1 MAAIANST
9 ASAATVSLL
18 QTNTAGSASSGSATR
33 PAAANASGSGAADV
47 VQLSDK
53 AQATLAKAKADQ
65 AATANLTLSFDEILA
80 QRTDALTQ
88 TLTDAFAKLN
98 VNLDDAV
105 RLQVDNFGNVTTEG
119 PWKKKIEKLFQDR
132 PDLAKELK
140 EIAGL
145 NSLKAAQTA
154 LDLYN
159 KEKGST
165 LGSKQQSAAWT
176 QYSIRSINIQTLS
189 DVITL
194 KDGKL
199 RSAAVD
205 YIDMIADPSGAG
217 AAKSQS
223 DPATARRDVAD
234 RLA

>member
-1 MAAIANST
+1 MVAIANNA
-9 ASAATVSLL
+9 ASAATLSLL
-18 QTNTAGSASSGSATR
+18 QSNAAGSASSGSAGT
-33 PAAANASGSGAADV
+33 NAPEPSSGTADMV
-47 VQLSDK
+47 EPSDQAK
-53 AQATLAKAKADQ
+53 ATLAKAKADQ

-80 QRTDALTQ
+80 KRTDALTQ
-88 TLTDAFAKLN
+88 TLTDAFAALN

-105 RLQVDNFGNVTTEG
+105 RLQVDRFGNVTTEG
-119 PWKKKIEKLFQDR
+119 PWKQKIEKLFQDR

-165 LGSKQQSAAWT
+165 PGSKQQSAAWT
-176 QYSIRSINIQTLS
+176 QYNIRSINIQALS
-189 DVITL
+189 GMMTL

-205 YIDMIADPSGAG
+205 YIDMIADPSGTSG
-217 AAKSQS
+217 AESQS
-223 DPATARRDVAD
+223 NPAQAQRDIAD

>member
-1 MAAIANST
+1 MVAIANGT
-9 ASAATVSLL
+9 ALAATVSLL

-33 PAAANASGSGAADV
+33 PAGTNAPGSSSSAADIV
-47 VQLSDK
+47 ELSDHAK
-53 AQATLAKAKADQ
+53 ATVEKAKADQ
-65 AATANLTLSFDEILA
+65 AATADLTLSFDEILA
-80 QRTDALTQ
+80 KRTDALAK
-88 TLTDAFAKLN
+88 TLTDAFSGLN

-105 RLQVDNFGNVTTEG
+105 RLQVDKFGNVTTEG

-140 EIAGL
+140 AVAGL
-145 NSLKAAQTA
+145 NALKAAQTA

-165 LGSKQQSAAWT
+165 LGSKQQSEAWT
-176 QYSIRSINIQTLS
+176 QYNIRSMNIQTLS
-189 DVITL
+189 GVMSL

-199 RSAAVD
+199 RSAAAG
-205 YIDMIADPSGAG
+205 YIDLIADPTGSADRTRTR
-217 AAKSQS
+217 Q
-223 DPATARRDVAD
+223 DVAD

>member
-1 MAAIANST
+1 MMAIANST
-9 ASAATVSLL
+9 ALAATAVLL
-18 QTNTAGSASSGSATR
+18 QTNTAGSAPSGSATR
-33 PAAANASGSGAADV
+33 PAGTNAPGSSSSAADV
-47 VQLSDK
+47 VELSDQAK
-53 AQATLAKAKADQ
+53 ATLEKAKADQ

-80 QRTDALTQ
+80 KRTDALTK
-88 TLTDAFAKLN
+88 TLTDVFAKMN

-105 RLQVDNFGNVTTEG
+105 RLQVDKFGNVTTEG
-119 PWKKKIEKLFQDR
+119 PWKKKIEKFFQDR

-140 EIAGL
+140 AVAGL

-165 LGSKQQSAAWT
+165 LGSKQQSEAWT
-176 QYSIRSINIQTLS
+176 QYNIRSMNIQTLS
-189 DVITL
+189 GVMTL

-205 YIDMIADPSGAG
+205 YIDLIADPTGGA
-217 AAKSQS
+217 
-223 DPATARRDVAD
+223 DPKRTRQDVAN

>member
-1 MAAIANST
+1 
-9 ASAATVSLL
+9 V
-18 QTNTAGSASSGSATR
+18 
-33 PAAANASGSGAADV
+33 
-47 VQLSDK
+47 
-53 AQATLAKAKADQ
+53 KAKADQ

-80 QRTDALTQ
+80 KRTDALTQ
-88 TLTDAFAKLN
+88 TLTDAFAALN

-105 RLQVDNFGNVTTEG
+105 RLQVDRFGNVTTEG
-119 PWKKKIEKLFQDR
+119 PWKQKIEKLFQDR

-165 LGSKQQSAAWT
+165 PGSKQQSAAWT
-176 QYSIRSINIQTLS
+176 QYNIRSINIQTLS
-189 DVITL
+189 GMMTL

-205 YIDMIADPSGAG
+205 YIDMIADPSGTS
-217 AAKSQS
+217 AAESQS
-223 DPATARRDVAD
+223 SPAQAQRDIAD

>member
-1 MAAIANST
+1 MVAIANST
-9 ASAATVSLL
+9 TSAAAVLL
-18 QTNTAGSASSGSATR
+18 LPTSAAGSVSSGSATNLTATNT
-33 PAAANASGSGAADV
+33 PGSSSSARVDTV
-47 VQLSDK
+47 DLSDPAK
-53 AQATLAKAKADQ
+53 ATLAKAKADQ

-80 QRTDALTQ
+80 KRTDDLTKK
-88 TLTDAFAKLN
+88 LTDAFAADN

-105 RLQVDNFGNVTTEG
+105 RLQVDKFGNVTTEG

-132 PDLAKELK
+132 PELAKELK
-140 EIAGL
+140 AIAGL

-165 LGSKQQSAAWT
+165 ANTKQQSEAWT
-176 QYSIRSINIQTLS
+176 QYNIRSMNIQTLS
-189 DVITL
+189 GVMTL

-205 YIDMIADPSGAG
+205 YVNLIADPAG
-217 AAKSQS
+217 ADPTKSRQ
-223 DPATARRDVAD
+223 DIAD

>member
-1 MAAIANST
+1 MVAIANG
-9 ASAATVSLL
+9 AALAATVSLL

-33 PAAANASGSGAADV
+33 PAGTNAPGSSSSAADIV
-47 VQLSDK
+47 ELSDHAK
-53 AQATLAKAKADQ
+53 ATVEKAKADQ
-65 AATANLTLSFDEILA
+65 AATADLTLSFDEILA
-80 QRTDALTQ
+80 KRTDALAK
-88 TLTDAFAKLN
+88 TLTDAFSGLN

-105 RLQVDNFGNVTTEG
+105 RLQVDKFGNVTTEG

-140 EIAGL
+140 AVAGL
-145 NSLKAAQTA
+145 NALKAAQTA

-165 LGSKQQSAAWT
+165 LGSKQQSEAWT
-176 QYSIRSINIQTLS
+176 QYNIRSMNIQTLS
-189 DVITL
+189 GVMSL

-199 RSAAVD
+199 RSAAAD
-205 YIDMIADPSGAG
+205 YIDLIADPTGSADRTRTR
-217 AAKSQS
+217 Q
-223 DPATARRDVAD
+223 DVAD

>member
-1 MAAIANST
+1 MVAIANGT
-9 ASAATVSLL
+9 ALAATVSLL

-33 PAAANASGSGAADV
+33 PAGTNAPGSSSSAADIV
-47 VQLSDK
+47 ELSDHAK
-53 AQATLAKAKADQ
+53 ATVEKAKADQ
-65 AATANLTLSFDEILA
+65 AATADLTLSFDEILA
-80 QRTDALTQ
+80 KRTDALAK
-88 TLTDAFAKLN
+88 TLTDAFSGLN

-105 RLQVDNFGNVTTEG
+105 RLQVDKFGNVTTEG

-140 EIAGL
+140 AVAGL
-145 NSLKAAQTA
+145 NALKAAQSA

-165 LGSKQQSAAWT
+165 LGSKQQSEAWT
-176 QYSIRSINIQTLS
+176 QYNIRSMNIQTLS
-189 DVITL
+189 GVMSL

-199 RSAAVD
+199 RSAAAD
-205 YIDMIADPSGAG
+205 YIDLIADPTGSADRTRTR
-217 AAKSQS
+217 Q
-223 DPATARRDVAD
+223 DVAD